1 MFAQGF
7 DGDADVDH
15 PEEAHEKAVLEDEL
29 LDELDFDS
37 DSGPEFFDN
46 ISVQSTPR
54 PHLRYIQ
61 RISILLLPVLEQRS
75 TQLETCCDD
84 YLFYLPCV
92 YYSLQVQYIDF
103 SQ

>member
-1 MFAQGF
+1 M
-7 DGDADVDH
+7 DADVEH

-54 PHLRYIQ
+54 PHLR
-61 RISILLLPVLEQRS
+61 LVADLGRS
-75 TQLETCCDD
+75 RWRTAI
-84 YLFYLPCV
+84 FFNH
-92 YYSLQVQYIDF
+92 SRSF
-103 SQ
+103 SKCFV